1 MFSPYKG
8 DRVIIYIVNKEIL
21 LIKKETQSKSGQRI
35 RTNNSQII
43 KKEQMFNL
51 TGNHEN
57 AS

>member
-43 KKEQMFNL
+43 KKRTDVQP
-51 TGNHEN
+51 HW
-57 AS
+57 